1 RPYVMDA
8 ECEDHGL
15 EHVVDEAMT
24 RRLEA
29 DMTAIAE
36 GEATLEEVTAESRAM
51 LETVFEE
58 LTDSREEIAERI
70 RESMKADNALGPCP
84 ESEHRLLVRE
94 SRSGGYFVGCDGYPD
109 CEFTLP
115 LPSSGKPV
123 IQEETCDEHDLR
135 EVKILDG
142 RNTFVHG
149 CPICAAEDADE
160 AEDRAI
166 GACPECG
173 GEEGGELAI
182 KSLRT
187 GSRLAGCTRYPDCEY
202 SLPLPR
208 RGEIEVTDEH
218 CEEHVLPELVVHSG
232 DEPWEL
238 GCPVCNYREYEA
250 RQSVS
255 DLEDLDG
262 LGTKTAEKLAAVGID
277 SLDDLREGEADRLA
291 AEVQGV
297 SADSVRKWQAKVD

>member
-1 RPYVMDA
+1 K
-8 ECEDHGL
+8 
-15 EHVVDEAMT
+15 VDRT
-24 RRLEA
+24 
-29 DMTAIAE
+29 
-36 GEATLEEVTAESRAM
+36 
-51 LETVFEE
+51 
-58 LTDSREEIAERI
+58 
-70 RESMKADNALGPCP
+70 LGPCP
-84 ESEHRLLVRE
+84 DCGAALLVRR
-94 SRSGGYFVGCDGYPD
+94 SRHGSHFVGCDGYPD

-115 LPSSGKPV
+115 LPSSGKPE
-123 IQEETCDEHDLR
+123 IRAATCDDHGLR
-135 EVKILDG
+135 EVKMLDG
-142 RNTFVHG
+142 RDTFVHG

-160 AEDRAI
+160 TDDRAI
-166 GACPECG
+166 GPCPECG
-173 GEEGGELAI
+173 GEAGDAAGAGGELAI

-208 RGEIEVTDEH
+208 RGDIEVTDEH
-218 CEEHVLPELVVHSG
+218 CEEHALPELVVHSG
-232 DEPWEL
+232 DEPWEF

-277 SLDDLREGEADRLA
+277 SLDDLREDEADRLA